1 MALGESAMHSIK
13 AIFFDRDGTLIH
25 EKPGTYLSDPAKVR
39 LYAPVKKALQKLAKA
54 GFSFF
59 IVSNQSG
66 IGRGY
71 FTAKEVNAVHA
82 RLQEL
87 LKPVVIQEIVFCPH
101 APEEKCNCRKPHTEL
116 GKNLITKYNIDPA
129 RSFMVGDKKADVLFG
144 HGLGLRSVLMTTA
157 NGKTHL
163 RKYPDLRPDFI
174 AQDMAAAARYILRED
189 SADE

>member
-71 FTAKEVNAVHA
+71 FTA
-82 RLQEL
+82 
-87 LKPVVIQEIVFCPH
+87 
-101 APEEKCNCRKPHTEL
+101 
-116 GKNLITKYNIDPA
+116 
-129 RSFMVGDKKADVLFG
+129 
-144 HGLGLRSVLMTTA
+144 
-157 NGKTHL
+157 
-163 RKYPDLRPDFI
+163 
-174 AQDMAAAARYILRED
+174 
-189 SADE
+189 